1 MLYNFQG
8 KYLTDTAFDRTQ
20 VKVQIGKQNCEV
32 KSVQYLL
39 TCIPPKT
46 QPKSINGGQYPE
58 VIVSFL
64 KLYCYH
70 IF

>member
-8 KYLTDTAFDRTQ
+8 NYLTDTGFVRTQ
-20 VKVQIGKQNCEV
+20 VKVQIGKEICEV
-32 KSVQYLL
+32 KSMQLL
-39 TCIPPKT
+39 ISCMPPKT

-70 IF
+70 IC

>member
-1 MLYNFQG
+1 MHTIVLYKNYVQFQG
-8 KYLTDTAFDRTQ
+8 KYLTDTAFDHTQ

-46 QPKSINGGQYPE
+46 QPESINGGQYPE
-58 VIVSFL
+58 VIVSFV
-64 KLYCYH
+64 
-70 IF
+70 